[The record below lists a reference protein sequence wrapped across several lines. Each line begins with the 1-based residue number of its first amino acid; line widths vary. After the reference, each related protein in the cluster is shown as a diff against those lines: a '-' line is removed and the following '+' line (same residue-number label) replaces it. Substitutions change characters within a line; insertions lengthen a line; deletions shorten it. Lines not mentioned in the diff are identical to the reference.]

1 MTHFEQACDTLDAAV
16 FSSDAL
22 EDEGTRAT
30 FEEYLDR
37 WQREL
42 RFWRK
47 CDEEDEEEQ
56 T

>member
-22 EDEGTRAT
+22 EDEATRAT

-47 CDEEDEEEQ
+47 RAEGEQ